1 MVRKYIDTLLV
12 MEPLPKTLNQNCFR
26 KIFQIMD
33 TAHMFSNPQSGK
45 DNLIQTNSPEH
56 GVKSA
61 ILV

>member
-1 MVRKYIDTLLV
+1 